1 MTIAVALTSLV
12 KDIPCPRDTARTG
25 EVTLSG
31 RSLPVCGIR
40 EKLLAAKTAGIKT
53 IIFPAKNQA
62 EISAMDDSLKQEIK
76 IFTAGELDDV
86 IRQVL
91 G

>member
-1 MTIAVALTSLV
+1 M
-12 KDIPCPRDTARTG
+12 
-25 EVTLSG
+25 
-31 RSLPVCGIR
+31 
-40 EKLLAAKTAGIKT
+40 KT

-62 EISAMDDSLKQEIK
+62 EISAMDDSLKQGIK

>member
-1 MTIAVALTSLV
+1 M
-12 KDIPCPRDTARTG
+12 TG

-31 RSLPVCGIR
+31 RILPVGGIR

-62 EISAMDDSLKQEIK
+62 EISAMDDSLKQGIK